1 MDSSRSWAGRRQCPL
16 SCQAKGRSNRIKKSS
31 PLFIISQDETRDNPG
46 ICGDKAGQWKTQ
58 WDCGWVTAEKP
69 KTNTSTETHWEVL
82 SEKFHSQWI
91 IGIKSSWKVNVYTR
105 TYRWRWAK
113 KRCKNYEN
121 IVTSAQQPATA
132 NWRASAQDRKDRQDE
147 AGPERTGQL
156 QAAIKTCNCPFRS
169 ASNWTAQEPKNHKKD
184 EGLRGRTSVRGFAR
198 QVNIRIAGTRLPV
211 LAKRTDIYIYVC
223 MYIHI
228 HLRLNAAYRTHE
240 TPNRRCTA
248 CINK

>member
-113 KRCKNYEN
+113 KKMQKLWKYCHKC
-121 IVTSAQQPATA
+121 TA
-132 NWRASAQDRKDRQDE
+132 ASNRKLASQRTGPQGSPGRGWTGANRTIAGGNQNMQLSVSFRLELNCTRTEKPQKGRRTPRTNLRKRICASSKHTNSRDPIAGPGQKDRY
-147 AGPERTGQL
+147 
-156 QAAIKTCNCPFRS
+156 
-169 ASNWTAQEPKNHKKD
+169 
-184 EGLRGRTSVRGFAR
+184 
-198 QVNIRIAGTRLPV
+198 
-211 LAKRTDIYIYVC
+211 IYICLYVHPHTFAIERSLQDARNPKSK
-223 MYIHI
+223 MHSL
-228 HLRLNAAYRTHE
+228 H
-240 TPNRRCTA
+240 
-248 CINK
+248 K